1 LVDCPQGWLFSKE
14 TSIVQTVVITGVSG
28 YWGQRVAQRLLAMP
42 DVRVLGID
50 RQPPARPP
58 DGLDFIKADI
68 RNPLLVD
75 LLRAEQVDTLLHL
88 AWRQRQ
94 WRREEDFESNVLGTM
109 QLFGACVDAGV
120 RQVVWRSTTA
130 VYGAQAE
137 NALYLPETTPL
148 AARASY
154 AYVRDALEVE
164 RFVAGF
170 AAEYPQTRFATLR
183 LANVIGVDVDSPLS
197 RLLRQPV
204 WPDLLGFDPL
214 LQVIDIDDALAAL
227 AYAASHPLAGPVNVA
242 APGILS
248 LDQLAGRLG
257 RPTLPILHWL
267 VYWSWPLLSSL
278 PAGRDLLDWLP
289 LEPDYLR
296 YPWVADLT
304 LMQSQPGLVPQWN
317 AGESV
322 RRFVEQQRSQ
332 RYQRPA
338 EGQPYADD
346 QLERVITQRRPA
358 APASARVEVL

>member
-1 LVDCPQGWLFSKE
+1 M
-14 TSIVQTVVITGVSG
+14 QTVVITGVSG